1 MILSEKLI
9 DIINREDL
17 KVKPDGTIVWRSG
30 MDAGVND
37 PIIGQNIIDII
48 VKEFNVMHEYI

>member
-48 VKEFNVMHEYI
+48 VKEFNVIHEYI